1 MPNNSIVKLKN
12 GDSIKGF
19 YFCKNIQNK
28 ITRLGDEYLDL
39 ILEDSTGNIR
49 AKVWSYVNHYKDDIK
64 NGSKVAVKGK
74 IITYNNEL
82 EIDILHINSIENG
95 LYEKYGYSDDLIF
108 KYSEN
113 ELKRFFKNVYSFCQL
128 LPKEYKENVLKL
140 IKDHESV
147 IVKIPALDS
156 PYNYPGG
163 YIKQLSSVLTI
174 NSRLSKNYLY
184 DYKKI
189 IVGLIF
195 KNIGLLKYFNLDDN
209 FSVTDKNLKKGYR
222 ILGVDLVDKYLDSKG
237 EISDF
242 AKNVIIS
249 ENYADYEIGVI
260 NSLYECDVK
269 LRNL

>member
-1 MPNNSIVKLKN
+1 MPNNSIAKLKD

-49 AKVWSYVNHYKDDIK
+49 AKVWSYVDHYKDDIR

-95 LYEKYGYSDDLIF
+95 LYEKYGYDDDLIF
-108 KYSEN
+108 KHSEN
-113 ELKRFFKNVYSFCQL
+113 ELKNFFKNVKSFCQL
-128 LPKEYKENVLKL
+128 LPKEHKGMVLKL

-147 IVKIPALDS
+147 MVKIPALDI

-174 NSRLSKNYLY
+174 NSRLSKDYSY

-189 IVGLIF
+189 IAGLIF
-195 KNIGLLKYFNLDDN
+195 KNIGLLKYYNLNDN
-209 FSVTDKNLKKGYR
+209 FSVLDKNLVKGYK
-222 ILGVDLVDKYLDSKG
+222 ILGIDLVDNYLNPKD

-242 AKNVIIS
+242 IKNVIIS
-249 ENYADYEIGVI
+249 DSCMDYEIGVI